1 MTTKM
6 FIGIF
11 SLAIGLF
18 LFYFDTEMADLF
30 DFLAG
35 LTLAMG
41 VVFIAVETSKIYKSK
56 KL

>member
-18 LFYFDTEMADLF
+18 LFYFDSEMADLF

-35 LTLAMG
+35 LTLAVG

-56 KL
+56 KS